1 MAHEGANKTEQE
13 PLPRTPNLEGF
24 GALQEPSDLTE
35 VYHTGREKGEAW
47 FKLVG
52 SEKGL
57 FVEGI
62 RGSPPYCPLRRMGVG
77 HSRLGSAG
85 RPFSSKQM

>member
-13 PLPRTPNLEGF
+13 PLLRTPNLEGF

-57 FVEGI
+57 FVI
-62 RGSPPYCPLRRMGVG
+62 VLKAVRRTPSKVG
-77 HSRLGSAG
+77 RLDA
-85 RPFSSKQM
+85 